1 MSRIDIL
8 NAFEQEPQPLDFV
21 LPSFLAGTVGALIA
35 PGAAG
40 KSYFALQACMS
51 IACAVAGGDLLGLE
65 SKSGL
70 VVYINAEDPEVI
82 VKNRIFAI
90 GKKLNQQAK
99 ESIAKNLFIEPM
111 LGKQLDI
118 VDDAQRKRIIG
129 YCIGARLIV
138 FDTLSR
144 IHTLDENSNSHASQ
158 IIGMLEQIATET
170 GASVLFLHHVS
181 KASTMGGVAELQQ
194 AARGA
199 SALIDNA
206 RWCGYVAKMTKD
218 EAKNYSEN
226 HFNKQEIDPNLCKN
240 FIKFGVSKQNYGQPF
255 LEKWFKF
262 GEGGV
267 LLPADIVAIEKSNKK
282 VTSKN
287 KKGRSDEWK

>member
-35 PGAAG
+35 PGATG

-51 IACAVAGGDLLGLE
+51 IACAVAGGDLLGLK

-82 VKNRIFAI
+82 VRNRIFAI

-111 LGKQLDI
+111 LGKRLDI

-181 KASTMGGVAELQQ
+181 KASTIGGMAELQQ

-226 HFNKQEIDPNLCKN
+226 HFNKQAIDPDFCKN

-255 LEKWFKF
+255 LEKWLKF
-262 GEGGV
+262 CDGGT
-267 LLPADIVAIEKSNKK
+267 LMSAEILRLIK
-282 VTSKN
+282 
-287 KKGRSDEWK
+287 R

>member
-51 IACAVAGGDLLGLE
+51 IACAVAGGDPLGLE

-82 VKNRIFAI
+82 VRNRIFAI

-99 ESIAKNLFIEPM
+99 ESIAKNLVIEPM
-111 LGKQLDI
+111 LRKRLDI
-118 VDDAQRKRIIG
+118 VDNAQRKRIIG
-129 YCIGARLIV
+129 YLRIGARLIV
-138 FDTLSR
+138 LDALSR

-158 IIGMLEQIATET
+158 IIGMLEQIATEA
-170 GASVLFLHHVS
+170 GASVLFLS
-181 KASTMGGVAELQQ
+181 RIES
-194 AARGA
+194 
-199 SALIDNA
+199 ID
-206 RWCGYVAKMTKD
+206 
-218 EAKNYSEN
+218 
-226 HFNKQEIDPNLCKN
+226 
-240 FIKFGVSKQNYGQPF
+240 
-255 LEKWFKF
+255 
-262 GEGGV
+262 
-267 LLPADIVAIEKSNKK
+267 
-282 VTSKN
+282 
-287 KKGRSDEWK
+287 